1 MVRSPHPP
9 AVQAGNPLPSAA
21 TLFLLSALLLQGAVG
36 LHRGAYHP
44 FAPTLLVAAVV
55 LGGLGLRQVQRS
67 APGPTP
73 EGALAV
79 LIAGVFHGWA
89 APSWPLYTIGAPWP
103 FELIAVGFLGLG
115 ATYTL
120 RLRGP
125 TSARV
130 TAARR
135 GLALAL
141 FAAGC
146 GLTLH
151 LSPAPRID
159 VFTLQTEG
167 AKALLAGANP
177 YASIAVPD
185 TNPHNP
191 AGPVPYTYPPLQLL
205 LTTAGLL
212 LGGDVRCAMAVAL
225 VVAALALLLAT
236 PAGGPG
242 AAADAPALS
251 LMAGS
256 SVFFVLEQSWV
267 DSTGLGLLAAGTV
280 LVQRRRCMAGAL
292 VLGLAA
298 ATKQPLV
305 VALPLLGL
313 LPGLSRRHLAGAAAA
328 AATPWLLFAVA
339 DLRALFASTVAY
351 LAALPPRPDAL
362 TLFGKM
368 AFANYYFLVA
378 GLFALAAACSMGE
391 ATAPPGA
398 HSPVVGGAAP

>member
-1 MVRSPHPP
+1 
-9 AVQAGNPLPSAA
+9 
-21 TLFLLSALLLQGAVG
+21 
-36 LHRGAYHP
+36 
-44 FAPTLLVAAVV
+44 
-55 LGGLGLRQVQRS
+55 
-67 APGPTP
+67 
-73 EGALAV
+73 
-79 LIAGVFHGWA
+79 
-89 APSWPLYTIGAPWP
+89 
-103 FELIAVGFLGLG
+103 
-115 ATYTL
+115 
-120 RLRGP
+120 
-125 TSARV
+125 
-130 TAARR
+130 
-135 GLALAL
+135 
-141 FAAGC
+141 
-146 GLTLH
+146 
-151 LSPAPRID
+151 
-159 VFTLQTEG
+159 
-167 AKALLAGANP
+167 
-177 YASIAVPD
+177 
-185 TNPHNP
+185 
-191 AGPVPYTYPPLQLL
+191 
-205 LTTAGLL
+205 
-212 LGGDVRCAMAVAL
+212 MAVAL
-225 VVAALALLLAT
+225 VAAALALLLAT

-362 TLFGKM
+362 TLRVFLADRLGLDAPAGVGVALAACFAVAAYRMRPPVKATTATASCALFAATLACVLTSLFLFGKM

-391 ATAPPGA
+391 ATASPGT